1 MRFKKFASLAISAA
15 MTMSLLTGCGG
26 DTGSTESTSGSGSGA
41 TETKTEASGSGEN
54 DTQASG
60 GSGQLV
66 ANHDEEYT
74 VEFYNVAAN
83 FQGVQP
89 GWYGKIVKDKFNLNL
104 NIIAPQVSGDGAA
117 LYQTRCAAGN
127 LGDLIILD
135 NADMS
140 ECVDAGLVYDLK
152 GIIENYPNL
161 MKFQSQIEEF
171 NKQMGDGSGIYAIP
185 LEMNNNGPTD
195 YKQLHVYTYPRMGWD
210 MYNEAGAPDLQN
222 LDDLLACLKKIQDA
236 HPTNDKGDSA
246 YAISLWKDWDSD
258 YMECVAQLTKWYG
271 QEVNGSVLIGTDNSI
286 SPLTDKDGAYY
297 KMLKF
302 LFKANQMGL
311 VDPDSATQD
320 WNAVVSKMQDKRIYL
335 YWYSWQ
341 YGFWNSP
348 ARGEEGV
355 NYVEIPVAD
364 TNLYQPS
371 DTYYGDG
378 RVIGVGSQVTDEQLA
393 RLMEFL
399 DWYASPEGVQIQ
411 HAGTEGL
418 TYTIENGKYTPTEDG
433 LNRFSAEVKVPD
445 ELGGGN
451 WNDGNNMINQWIV
464 ASCDINP
471 DTGEPYSDQMWSTTI
486 EMNQTKTTK
495 EWTEKFG
502 AKDDV
507 EYLLKNNMMTVVPS
521 INMSLAIDT
530 TDVSL
535 ARKQCGDTIKE
546 ASWRMVFASDEADFD
561 AQWDAMCTELDGL
574 GYADVV
580 AFDTEKYTPML
591 DARKAAQ

>member
-1 MRFKKFASLAISAA
+1 MRLKKVTSLALTAA
-15 MTMSLLTGCGG
+15 MGMSLLAGCGG
-26 DTGSTESTSGSGSGA
+26 SSGGGDTTAA
-41 TETKTEASGSGEN
+41 TEAKTEAKTES
-54 DTQASG
+54 SG
-60 GSGQLV
+60 GGDTTEAPSGDGQLV
-66 ANHDEEYT
+66 ANHDTEYT
-74 VEFYNVAAN
+74 VDFYNVAAN

-89 GWYGKIVKDKFNLNL
+89 GWYGKIVKDKFNMNL

-140 ECVDAGLVYDLK
+140 ECVDSGLVMDLN
-152 GIIENYPNL
+152 GIIQNYPNL
-161 MKFQSQIEEF
+161 MKFQSQIEQF
-171 NKQMGDGSGIYAIP
+171 NKQIGDGNGIYAIP

-210 MYNEAGAPDLQN
+210 MYNEAGAPELKN
-222 LDDLLACLKKIQDA
+222 TDDLLNCLKTIQDA
-236 HPTNDKGDSA
+236 HPTNDKGDPA
-246 YAISLWKDWDSD
+246 YAISLWKDWDSN
-258 YMECVAQLTKWYG
+258 YMECVAQVTKWYG

-286 SPLTDKDGAYY
+286 TPLTDKNAAYY

-302 LFKANQMGL
+302 FFKANQMGL

-378 RVIGVGSQVTDEQLA
+378 RVIGVGSQVSEENLA

-418 TYTIENGKYTPTEDG
+418 TYTVENGKYVPTEDG

-445 ELGGGN
+445 EMGGGN

-471 DTGEPYSDQMWSTTI
+471 ETGEPYSDQMWSSTI
-486 EMNQTKTTK
+486 ELNQTKTTK

-507 EYLLKNNMMTVVPS
+507 EYLLNHNMMTVVPS
-521 INMSLAIDT
+521 INMSLAIDD
-530 TDVSL
+530 TDISL
-535 ARKQCGDTIKE
+535 IRNQTGDVIKE
-546 ASWRMVFASDEADFD
+546 ASWRMVFAADEADFD
-561 AQWDAMCTELDGL
+561 AQWDEMCSQLEGL
-574 GYADVV
+574 GYEDLVK
-580 AFDTEKYTPML
+580 FDTEKYQPML

>member
-1 MRFKKFASLAISAA
+1 MRLKKVTSLALTAA
-15 MTMSLLTGCGG
+15 MGMSLLAGCGG
-26 DTGSTESTSGSGSGA
+26 SSEGTTAAA
-41 TETKTEASGSGEN
+41 TDSKTEAATESSGGGDEG
-54 DTQASG
+54 TTEAASG
-60 GSGQLV
+60 GQLV
-66 ANHDEEYT
+66 ANHDTEYT
-74 VEFYNVAAN
+74 VDFYNVAAN

-117 LYQTRCAAGN
+117 LYQTRCASGN

-140 ECVDAGLVYDLK
+140 ECVDAGLVMDLN
-152 GIIENYPNL
+152 GIIQNYPNL
-161 MKFQSQIEEF
+161 MKFQSQIEAF
-171 NKQMGDGSGIYAIP
+171 NKQIGDGSGIYAIP

-210 MYNEAGAPDLQN
+210 MYNEVGAPELKN
-222 LDDLLACLKKIQDA
+222 TDDLLNCLKAIQDA
-236 HPTNDKGDSA
+236 HPTNDKGDPA
-246 YAISLWKDWDSD
+246 YAISLWKDWDSN
-258 YMECVAQLTKWYG
+258 YMECVAQVTKWYG

-286 SPLTDKDGAYY
+286 TPLTDKNGAYY

-302 LFKANQMGL
+302 FFQANQMGL

-378 RVIGVGSQVTDEQLA
+378 RVIGVGSQVSEENLA

-418 TYTIENGKYTPTEDG
+418 TYTVENGKYVPTEDG
-433 LNRFSAEVKVPD
+433 LNRFSAEVAVPED
-445 ELGGGN
+445 MGGGN

-471 DTGEPYSDQMWSTTI
+471 ETGEPYSDQMWSSTI
-486 EMNQTKTTK
+486 ELNQTKTTK

-521 INMSLAIDT
+521 INMSLAIDD
-530 TDVSL
+530 TDTSL
-535 ARKQCGDTIKE
+535 IRNQTGDVIKE
-546 ASWRMVFASDEADFD
+546 ASWRMVFATDEADFE
-561 AQWDAMCTELDGL
+561 AQWDEMVAQLDGL
-574 GYADVV
+574 GYADLVK
-580 AFDTEKYTPML
+580 FDTEKYQPML

>member
-1 MRFKKFASLAISAA
+1 MRFKKFASLAVASA
-15 MTMSLLTGCGG
+15 MTMSLLAGCGDTG
-26 DTGSTESTSGSGSGA
+26 TGSTEESGGGA
-41 TETKTEASGSGEN
+41 TEAKTEASSGE
-54 DTQASG
+54 DKTEDSG
-60 GSGQLV
+60 NGGGGQLA

-89 GWYGKIVKDKFNLNL
+89 GWYGKIVKDKFNMNL

-135 NADMS
+135 NADAS
-140 ECVDAGLVYDLK
+140 ECVDSGLIKDLK
-152 GIIENYPNL
+152 GTIENYPNL
-161 MKFQSQIEEF
+161 WKFQSQIEQF
-171 NKQMGDGSGIYAIP
+171 NKQIGDGNGIYAIP

-210 MYNEAGAPDLQN
+210 MYNEVGAPELKN
-222 LDDLLACLKKIQDA
+222 LDDLLKCLQDIQKA

-286 SPLTDKDGAYY
+286 APLTDKEGAYY

-302 LFKANQMGL
+302 LFQANQMGL

-378 RVIGVGSQVTDEQLA
+378 RVLCVGSQVTDEQFA

-418 TYTIENGKYTPTEDG
+418 TYTVENGKYTPTEDG
-433 LNRFSAEVKVPD
+433 LNRFSAEVTVPD
-445 ELGGGN
+445 DMGGGN

-471 DTGEPYSDQMWSTTI
+471 DTGEPYSDQMWSTTRK
-486 EMNQTKTTK
+486 MNETKTTK

-502 AKDDV
+502 AADDV
-507 EYLLKNNMMTVVPS
+507 EYLLNNNMMTVVPS

-530 TDVSL
+530 TDISL
-535 ARKQCGDTIKE
+535 ERKQCGDVIKE

-561 AQWDAMCTELDGL
+561 AQWDEMVSQLDGL

-580 AFDTEKYTPML
+580 AFDTDKYQPML